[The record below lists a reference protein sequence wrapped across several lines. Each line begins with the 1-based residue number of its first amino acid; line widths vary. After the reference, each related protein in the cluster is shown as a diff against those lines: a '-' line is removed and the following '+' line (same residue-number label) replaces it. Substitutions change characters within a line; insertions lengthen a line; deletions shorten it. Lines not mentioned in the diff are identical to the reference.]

1 MKIIKSGTL
10 GKHEDV
16 EYLYIFHDLASH
28 KDKAD
33 IRYAISKTYYFLL
46 NEKFYKQHEMLQE
59 GLDAK
64 DFKDE
69 SSVLDHIGK
78 LNKEQLSSTQKKR
91 AELKVIQASAVA
103 SSTISD
109 LIAFHDEVIAV
120 LLEWFNRH
128 EITIS
133 PKKES
138 GSIPD
143 YLSKWG
149 KEVVKYLLIN
159 GETKN
164 ADIIDYLRTGLKM
177 DTSYDHLSAIFKTE
191 KSRAF
196 YREELVKDGSYF
208 SLKDPNKFQ

>member
-1 MKIIKSGTL
+1 M
-10 GKHEDV
+10 
-16 EYLYIFHDLASH
+16 FQ
-28 KDKAD
+28 
-33 IRYAISKTYYFLL
+33 
-46 NEKFYKQHEMLQE
+46 N

-69 SSVLDHIGK
+69 SACLDHIGK
-78 LNKEQLSSTQKKR
+78 LNDEQLISTKEKR
-91 AELKVIQASAVA
+91 AELKAIQGSAPA
-103 SSTISD
+103 SSSISD

-128 EITIS
+128 KIAIS

-164 ADIIDYLRTGLKM
+164 ADIMDYLRTGLKM
-177 DTSYDHLSAIFKTE
+177 DTLYDHLSAIFKTE
-191 KSRAF
+191 NSRKF
-196 YREELVKDGSYF
+196 YREELEKDGAYF